1 MQEPVKNAA
10 ASALPLAT
18 PPCGVVPLEWLSATF
33 TEAQMGLPNRLGMTS
48 EKVRAWRDLH
58 LVEQQDWA
66 HLAAGVFWT
75 AAAVARLF
83 AAHEVPAVE
92 IPLPA
97 VPERRQVQVWKL
109 TRNPRVLM
117 AVPVGCTLPAEN
129 ELLGVWV
136 RAASA
141 WKKGQ
146 VMTVEREGNIWKQV
160 RG

>member
-1 MQEPVKNAA
+1 MA
-10 ASALPLAT
+10 ALPRV
-18 PPCGVVPLEWLSATF
+18 VVPVEKDAARFS
-33 TEAQMGLPNRLGMTS
+33 EAQVGLPNRLGMAA
-48 EKVRAWRDLH
+48 EKVRAWRDSH

-66 HLAAGVFWT
+66 HLEAGVFWT
-75 AAAVARLF
+75 AEAVARLF
-83 AAHEVPAVE
+83 AAHEVPAEE

-136 RAASA
+136 REASA

-146 VMTVEREGNIWKQV
+146 VMTVEREGNNWKQV